1 MSIYTFVKK
10 KMKSFC
16 LLSSKAPAHPTPSIC
31 PWVPNLMCNC
41 WAEKREELS
50 LKSEVMW
57 EDILHSS
64 DFTTINTPLSYL
76 YLIAFNTP
84 Q

>member
-16 LLSSKAPAHPTPSIC
+16 LLSSKAPAHPTPSIGGG
-31 PWVPNLMCNC
+31 MCNC